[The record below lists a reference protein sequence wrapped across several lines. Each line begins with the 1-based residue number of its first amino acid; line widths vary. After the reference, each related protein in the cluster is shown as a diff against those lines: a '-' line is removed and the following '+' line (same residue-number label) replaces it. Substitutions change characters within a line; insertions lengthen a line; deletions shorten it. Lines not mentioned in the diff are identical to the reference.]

1 MGHGFCMTLPSTGKK
16 FHGFSLME
24 VMIVVVIIGILAA
37 LAYPNLEKYLKR
49 ARQTEAKTNL
59 SAIYTAQKIYLTLHQ
74 SILKISMNLTLAW
87 LRGSTHTLYRKH
99 RQAPSKLKPK
109 EILMMMMYWIPGP
122 STRIRIYAIPSTTS
136 LQRKVFKI
144 FEPSSFCLL
153 YTSPSP
159 RDKRQSRMP
168 SSA

>member
-59 SAIYTAQKIYLTLHQ
+59 SAIYTAQKIYFTLHQ
-74 SILKISMNLTLAW
+74 SYAEDINELDLSLAQGDPYTFTIQEASTSTFKAQAEGNIDDDALDTWTIDQDKNLLNTIDDVTA
-87 LRGSTHTLYRKH
+87 
-99 RQAPSKLKPK
+99 
-109 EILMMMMYWIPGP
+109 E
-122 STRIRIYAIPSTTS
+122 
-136 LQRKVFKI
+136 
-144 FEPSSFCLL
+144 
-153 YTSPSP
+153 
-159 RDKRQSRMP
+159 
-168 SSA
+168 